1 MLPYGNII
9 GFIWANQAKDSRPGT
24 IVVLGNE
31 IVSMIPAREW

>member
-9 GFIWANQAKDSRPGT
+9 GFIFANQAKDSRSGT

-31 IVSMIPAREW
+31 IGAMIPAREW